1 MAKLK
6 QAVFKVKPNAKNDE
20 NIKLGGCMS
29 CMVFFQLS
37 HVTKIS
43 SISLSS

>member
-6 QAVFKVKPNAKNDE
+6 QAVFKVKPNAKKDE

-29 CMVFFQLS
+29 WVFFQLS